1 MPVVRILLIVFIFV
15 AMGES
20 RRCAAA
26 TASARVPSDFYA
38 LVAAIWMILAGVV
51 TEGPEV
57 GLKGAG
63 ANALEFTG
71 AYYVYRHLL
80 GAVNSSVNIV
90 CFLSNTMIFVVCLA
104 LMDPLT
110 GHLYVWDLVA
120 KFTGYWRAFDP
131 SSSAYVRD
139 GLVRAQGPLEHS
151 ILFATACMWTGAL
164 ALCTFKFSIYSVL
177 ISIIMAIGIW
187 FSQSRAPLAAFMF
200 GIGLIVFYYN
210 TMSYEARWKILK
222 ALVATYIV
230 AIFLFSNSPVTALI
244 KYSGVDPEAGWYR
257 QSHLAIGRLARI
269 GFSHFRHRIARL
281 ALGKFRRSVWAER
294 RRALA
299 SMRHDLRHSGIR
311 ADRPHAHQPGVAGP
325 GRQVGRSHRRR
336 ATFVGGARHRDGAG
350 GVSGVHRT
358 LLGFLLDPHW
368 GLCRNASQSG
378 RGGDRAGT
386 AAIVRDR
393 RVRAGVT

>member
-15 AMGES
+15 AMGKS
-20 RRCAAA
+20 KRRAAA

-57 GLKGAG
+57 ELEGAG

-257 QSHLAIGRLARI
+257 RASFGNRPARSYWLLP
-269 GFSHFRHRIARL
+269 FS
-281 ALGKFRRSVWAER
+281 
-294 RRALA
+294 A
-299 SMRHDLRHSGIR
+299 SDCSI
-311 ADRPHAHQPGVAGP
+311 GP
-325 GRQVGRSHRRR
+325 GKISTVCMGRASTR
-336 ATFVGGARHRDGAG
+336 
-350 GVSGVHRT
+350 SG
-358 LLGFLLDPHW
+358 FDAP
-368 GLCRNASQSG
+368 
-378 RGGDRAGT
+378 
-386 AAIVRDR
+386 
-393 RVRAGVT
+393 